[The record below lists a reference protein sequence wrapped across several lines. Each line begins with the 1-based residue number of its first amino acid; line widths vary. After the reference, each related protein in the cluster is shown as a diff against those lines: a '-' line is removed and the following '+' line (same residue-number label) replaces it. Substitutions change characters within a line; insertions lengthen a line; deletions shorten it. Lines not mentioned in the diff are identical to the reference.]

1 MRRAEPKRAPPAD
14 TVTSS
19 TTSIALLRGI
29 NVGGKNRL
37 PMQDLASIF
46 REVGCT
52 DVRTY
57 IQSGNVVY
65 RASLAARQIADRVSS
80 VIADRFDIR
89 APIVMR
95 TARDLER
102 VVTTN
107 PFLKETTNTRELH
120 VGFLLER
127 PDPDGIRSL
136 DPDRSPP
143 DEFTVAGREVYLR
156 CPNGIGRSKLTSQY
170 FDSRL
175 RTTITVRNWR
185 TVLTLLDMARGG

>member
-1 MRRAEPKRAPPAD
+1 MRASA
-14 TVTSS
+14 S
-19 TTSIALLRGI
+19 SIALLRGI

-37 PMQDLASIF
+37 PMKDLASIF

-57 IQSGNVVY
+57 IQSGNVIY
-65 RASLAARQIADRVSS
+65 RAAPSIAVRLADLISDAIAE
-80 VIADRFDIR
+80 RFEIR
-89 APIVMR
+89 IPVVVR
-95 TARDLER
+95 TAHELER
-102 VVTTN
+102 VVEGN
-107 PFLKETTNTRELH
+107 PFLQATSSTRALH
-120 VGFLLER
+120 VGFLLDR
-127 PDPDGIRSL
+127 PDSEAVQAL

-143 DEFTVAGREVYLR
+143 DEFAVVGSEVYLR

-185 TVLTLLDMARGG
+185 TVVTLLDMVRGD